1 MSFPALDT
9 FASDIE
15 MGFAAWK
22 LYMWLQRNHLNHLTP
37 KDTKISALCQ
47 TLSMG
52 QHSVVDGLNR
62 LVEKGYLDEHPAGF
76 RGVRRFTLA
85 WSVVKKEKDD
95 HCSDSNAP
103 AA

>member
-22 LYMWLQRNHLNHLTP
+22 LYMWLQRNHLNHLEP

-62 LVEKGYLDEHPAGF
+62 LVESGYLVESAPGF
-76 RGVRRFTLA
+76 RGVRRFVLA
-85 WSVVKKEKDD
+85 WSVVRKEPEPPTTEKA
-95 HCSDSNAP
+95 S
-103 AA
+103 